1 LFLGIDE
8 LLPLKSKTKS
18 HFNHNCALHSRDGGQ
33 GKEWRAQWTRWR
45 KILI

>member
-18 HFNHNCALHSRDGGQ
+18 YFAIIVQEDTIGYLCSKYHSQ
-33 GKEWRAQWTRWR
+33 S
-45 KILI
+45 